1 MVPREVVTGDDTKR
15 APALGNARAT
25 LERFRILLDA
35 LDDSAFQ
42 GRPLSE
48 SRAAWEKWLQDA
60 NEQLQKLSP
69 AEKD

>member
-1 MVPREVVTGDDTKR
+1 MVPREVVSGNTTKV
-15 APALGNARAT
+15 APDIKNARAT

-60 NEQLQKLSP
+60 NEQLQKLNP